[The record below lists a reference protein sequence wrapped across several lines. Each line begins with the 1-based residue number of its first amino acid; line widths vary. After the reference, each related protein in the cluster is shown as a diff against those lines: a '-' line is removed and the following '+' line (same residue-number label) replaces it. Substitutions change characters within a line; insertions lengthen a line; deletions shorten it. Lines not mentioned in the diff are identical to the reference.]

1 MSELVGI
8 RELRQQASAVIRRV
22 ANGESITVT
31 DRGRPVARIVPLSA
45 GGIEQLVL
53 EGRAT
58 RGEGDLLEMARRLGL
73 PAPVPNSSGMTPSEA
88 LASLRAD
95 ER

>member
-1 MSELVGI
+1 MSDPVGI
-8 RELRQQASAVIRRV
+8 RELRQQASAVIKRV

-31 DRGRPVARIVPLSA
+31 DRGRPVARIVPLST
-45 GGIEQLVL
+45 GGIDQLVL

-58 RGEGDLLEMARRLGL
+58 KGEGNLVEVARSLGL
-73 PAPVPNSSGMTPSEA
+73 PAPASTASGMMPSEA

>member
-1 MSELVGI
+1 MSDPVGI
-8 RELRQQASAVIRRV
+8 RELRQQASAVIKRV
-22 ANGESITVT
+22 ANGEPITVT
-31 DRGRPVARIVPLSA
+31 DRGRPVARIVPLST
-45 GGIEQLVL
+45 GGINQLVL

-58 RGEGDLLEMARRLGL
+58 QGEGNLLEMARRLGL
-73 PAPVPNSSGMTPSEA
+73 PAPTSSASGMLPSEA